1 MKKLHARLTL
11 RRNRST
17 PAATSSVISVKRPQN
32 KTWGRLRGLF
42 FGEKSVRA
50 IPHFTESSR
59 ALAELSLDHI
69 SDDSWKKSQSFRAVE
84 RGPSLIHLESNT
96 GKKRRR
102 RNVSSLRSVSATNFL
117 RVTPQS
123 SRVNYSHSPEEM
135 YDCLKQDFQDYLKKL
150 DEDGQNEL
158 QMMWRYV

>member
-1 MKKLHARLTL
+1 MIKLLL

-17 PAATSSVISVKRPQN
+17 VADTNSVISVKRPQN
-32 KTWGRLRGLF
+32 NTWGRLRGLF
-42 FGEKSVRA
+42 FGEKSVIA
-50 IPHFTESSR
+50 IPHLTESSR

-69 SDDSWKKSQSFRAVE
+69 SND
-84 RGPSLIHLESNT
+84 RGPSLIQLESNT

-102 RNVSSLRSVSATNFL
+102 RRNVASMRSVSVTNFL

-158 QMMWRYV
+158 QMIWR

>member
-1 MKKLHARLTL
+1 MIKLLL

-17 PAATSSVISVKRPQN
+17 VADTNSVISVKRPQN
-32 KTWGRLRGLF
+32 NTWGRLRGLF

-50 IPHFTESSR
+50 IPHLTESSR
-59 ALAELSLDHI
+59 AVAELSLLDLI
-69 SDDSWKKSQSFRAVE
+69 SND
-84 RGPSLIHLESNT
+84 RGPSLIQLESNT

-102 RNVSSLRSVSATNFL
+102 RNVASMRGESMTKFL

-123 SRVNYSHSPEEM
+123 SRVNHSHSPEEM
-135 YDCLKQDFQDYLKKL
+135 YDCLKQDFQDCLKKL

-158 QMMWRYV
+158 QMIWRYV